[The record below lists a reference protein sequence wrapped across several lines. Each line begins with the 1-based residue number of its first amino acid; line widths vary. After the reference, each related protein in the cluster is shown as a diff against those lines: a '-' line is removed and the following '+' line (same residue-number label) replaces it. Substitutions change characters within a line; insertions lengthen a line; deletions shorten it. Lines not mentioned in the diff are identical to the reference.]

1 MMMMNGQSAKE
12 LPTRR
17 RCCSV
22 LQHAGCVW
30 AIDLAVLGIAVE
42 MLGL

>member
-1 MMMMNGQSAKE
+1 MMMNGQSAKE

-22 LQHAGCVW
+22 LQAGCVW